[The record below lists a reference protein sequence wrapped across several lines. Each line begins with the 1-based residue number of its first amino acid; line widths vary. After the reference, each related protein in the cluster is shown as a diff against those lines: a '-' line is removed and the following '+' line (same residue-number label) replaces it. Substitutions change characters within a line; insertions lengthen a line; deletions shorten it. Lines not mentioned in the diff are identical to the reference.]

1 MEQWLTSKQFREKYG
16 ISVAILWRRV
26 NITHTVKTKVLYG
39 TTYYLVEE
47 ASSCKEEAERINVI
61 YCRLSNTKQK
71 QDLEKQEQ
79 LLREYC
85 VKNGT
90 KPDLVLSDIGSGMKE
105 DRKNF
110 QRLIT
115 LVKEGKVDTVY
126 ISYKD
131 RLTRFGFDY
140 FDYIF
145 NLFDTKIEVVNLT
158 KEEDFQQELTQDFI
172 SIIHNFS
179 MKLYSNKR
187 KQLKQL
193 KNELEQEQRENAIFS
208 ENKQDK

>member
-16 ISVAILWRRV
+16 ISVATLWRRA
-26 NITHTVKTKVLYG
+26 NIAHTVKTKVLYG
-39 TTYYLVEE
+39 TTYYFDED
-47 ASSCKEEAERINVI
+47 ASSLQEEAERINVI
-61 YCRLSNTKQK
+61 YCRVSNTKQK
-71 QDLEKQEQ
+71 QDLEKQER

-145 NLFDTKIEVVNLT
+145 NLFGTKIEVVNLT

-172 SIIHNFS
+172 SIIHYFS
-179 MKLYSNKR
+179 TKLRSNKC

-193 KNELEQEQRENAIFS
+193 KNELEQEQKENCIFS
-208 ENKQDK
+208 ENNQDK

>member
-16 ISVAILWRRV
+16 ISVATLWRRA
-26 NITHTVKTKVLYG
+26 NIAHTVKTKVLYG
-39 TTYYLVEE
+39 TTYYFDEE
-47 ASSCKEEAERINVI
+47 ASSCKEAERINVI
-61 YCRLSNTKQK
+61 YCRVSNTKQK

-145 NLFDTKIEVVNLT
+145 NLFGTKIEVVNLT

-172 SIIHNFS
+172 SIIHYFS
-179 MKLYSNKR
+179 MKLYSNRR

-193 KNELEQEQRENAIFS
+193 KNELEQEQRENVIFS
-208 ENKQDK
+208 ENNQDK

>member
-16 ISVAILWRRV
+16 ISVATLWRRT
-26 NITHTVKTKVLYG
+26 NIPNTVKTKVLYG
-39 TTYYLVEE
+39 TTYYLDEE
-47 ASSCKEEAERINVI
+47 ASSYKEEAERINVI
-61 YCRLSNTKQK
+61 YCRVSNTKQK

-145 NLFDTKIEVVNLT
+145 NLFGTKIEVVNLT
-158 KEEDFQQELTQDFI
+158 KEEDFQQELTEDFI

-179 MKLYSNKR
+179 MKLYSNMR

-208 ENKQDK
+208 ENNQDK

>member
-1 MEQWLTSKQFREKYG
+1 MVDFKTIPWEIWDFSSN
-16 ISVAILWRRV
+16 IVASRQYCPHGKDKGFVWNNILSWWRGFFLQR
-26 NITHTVKTKVLYG
+26 
-39 TTYYLVEE
+39 
-47 ASSCKEEAERINVI
+47 RIGKNQCYI
-61 YCRLSNTKQK
+61 YCRVSNTKQK

-145 NLFDTKIEVVNLT
+145 NLFVQKLKWRILQRKKI
-158 KEEDFQQELTQDFI
+158 
-172 SIIHNFS
+172 
-179 MKLYSNKR
+179 SNKNLH
-187 KQLKQL
+187 KISYQSYS
-193 KNELEQEQRENAIFS
+193 IFQWNCIQTDVS
-208 ENKQDK
+208 NWNN

>member
-1 MEQWLTSKQFREKYG
+1 MKRLLLAKKKRKESM
-16 ISVAILWRRV
+16 
-26 NITHTVKTKVLYG
+26 LY
-39 TTYYLVEE
+39 
-47 ASSCKEEAERINVI
+47 I
-61 YCRLSNTKQK
+61 YCRVSNTKQK

-208 ENKQDK
+208 ENNQDK

>member
-1 MEQWLTSKQFREKYG
+1 M
-16 ISVAILWRRV
+16 
-26 NITHTVKTKVLYG
+26 LY
-39 TTYYLVEE
+39 
-47 ASSCKEEAERINVI
+47 I
-61 YCRLSNTKQK
+61 YCRVSNTKQK

-115 LVKEGKVDTVY
+115 LVKEGNVDTVY

-172 SIIHNFS
+172 SIIHYFS
-179 MKLYSNKR
+179 MKLYSNRR

-208 ENKQDK
+208 ENNQDK

>member
-61 YCRLSNTKQK
+61 SCRVSNTKQK

-145 NLFDTKIEVVNLT
+145 NLFGTKIEVVNLT

-172 SIIHNFS
+172 SIIHHFS
-179 MKLYSNKR
+179 TKLYSNRR

-208 ENKQDK
+208 ENNQDK

>member
-16 ISVAILWRRV
+16 ISVATLWRRA
-26 NITHTVKTKVLYG
+26 NIAKTVKTKVLYG
-39 TTYYLVEE
+39 TTYYLDEE
-47 ASSCKEEAERINVI
+47 ASSCKEAERINVI
-61 YCRLSNTKQK
+61 YCRVSNTKQK

-110 QRLIT
+110 QSLIT

-145 NLFDTKIEVVNLT
+145 NLFGTKIEVVNLT

-172 SIIHNFS
+172 SIIHYFS
-179 MKLYSNKR
+179 MKLYSNRR

-208 ENKQDK
+208 ENNQDK

>member
-1 MEQWLTSKQFREKYG
+1 M
-16 ISVAILWRRV
+16 
-26 NITHTVKTKVLYG
+26 
-39 TTYYLVEE
+39 
-47 ASSCKEEAERINVI
+47 
-61 YCRLSNTKQK
+61 
-71 QDLEKQEQ
+71 
-79 LLREYC
+79 
-85 VKNGT
+85 KNGT

-145 NLFDTKIEVVNLT
+145 NLFGTKIEVVNLT

-172 SIIHNFS
+172 SIIHYFS
-179 MKLYSNKR
+179 MKLYSNRR

-208 ENKQDK
+208 ENNKDK

>member
-1 MEQWLTSKQFREKYG
+1 M
-16 ISVAILWRRV
+16 
-26 NITHTVKTKVLYG
+26 YG
-39 TTYYLVEE
+39 TTYYFDEE

-61 YCRLSNTKQK
+61 YCRVSNTKQK

-90 KPDLVLSDIGSGMKE
+90 KPHLVLSDIGSGMKE

-110 QRLIT
+110 QHLIK

-145 NLFDTKIEVVNLT
+145 NLFGTKIEVVNLT

-172 SIIHNFS
+172 SIIHYFS
-179 MKLYSNKR
+179 MKLYSNRR

-208 ENKQDK
+208 ENNQDK

>member
-1 MEQWLTSKQFREKYG
+1 M
-16 ISVAILWRRV
+16 
-26 NITHTVKTKVLYG
+26 
-39 TTYYLVEE
+39 
-47 ASSCKEEAERINVI
+47 
-61 YCRLSNTKQK
+61 
-71 QDLEKQEQ
+71 EKQEQ

-115 LVKEGKVDTVY
+115 LVKEGNVDTVY

-131 RLTRFGFDY
+131 RLTRFGFGY

-145 NLFDTKIEVVNLT
+145 NLFGTKIEVVNLT

-172 SIIHNFS
+172 SIIHYFS
-179 MKLYSNKR
+179 MKLYSNRR

-208 ENKQDK
+208 ENNQDK